1 MKTSTD
7 GANVMRRS
15 GARVPAALYWVLV
28 LEGGGIG
35 RLRSSGFARSAG

>member
-1 MKTSTD
+1 MKMSID
-7 GANVMRRS
+7 GAIVLRRS
-15 GARVPAALYWVLV
+15 IVRVPAALYWVLV